1 MVDESNQKTYTS
13 PLVVQHYAQ
22 LKMLQPAEETILD
35 LFRDRWSTMKMLDMG
50 VGGGRTTQHFAK
62 RVAEYVG
69 IDYSADMVAACQ
81 QRFAGYAP
89 PLQFEIGDARDLSKF
104 SDHSFDF
111 ILFSFNG
118 IDYISHSDRIK
129 VFEEIRRVGKPGGYL
144 FFSTHN
150 LQGLEREFDIK
161 KHIGWNPITTYVN
174 LIMWFLLR
182 AINYSLTP
190 NQLRTAA
197 HAIVRDESHN
207 FRLKTYYIRPQAQ
220 IEQLQPYFNDI
231 KVFSWNTG
239 LELASE
245 TDLLANCD
253 MWLYYLCR
261 I

>member
-1 MVDESNQKTYTS
+1 MADDSNQKTYTS
-13 PLVVQHYAQ
+13 PLVVQYYAQ

-35 LFRDRWSTMKMLDMG
+35 LFSDRWSTMKMLDMG
-50 VGGGRTTQHFAK
+50 VGGGRTTQHFAE

-69 IDYSADMVAACQ
+69 IDYSADMISVCQ
-81 QRFAGYAP
+81 QRFSAFSS
-89 PLQFEIGDARDLSKF
+89 PLRFEVCDARDLSQF
-104 SDHSFDF
+104 ADHSFDF

-118 IDYISHSDRIK
+118 IDYISDSDRVK
-129 VFEEIRRVGKPGGYL
+129 VFEEIRRVGKPGGHL

-150 LQGLEREFDIK
+150 LQGLEREFGIK

-190 NQLRTAA
+190 SQLKAA
-197 HAIVRDESHN
+197 THAIVRDESHN

-220 IEQLQPYFNDI
+220 IEQLQRYFSEI
-231 KVFSWNTG
+231 KVFSWKTG
-239 LELASE
+239 LELTNN
-245 TDLLANCD
+245 TDLSANCD

>member
-1 MVDESNQKTYTS
+1 MADDSNQKTYKS

-22 LKMLQPAEETILD
+22 LKMLQPAEETILN
-35 LFRDRWSTMKMLDMG
+35 LFRDRWSTMRMLDMG

-69 IDYSADMVAACQ
+69 IDYSADMIATCQ
-81 QRFAGYAP
+81 QRFATSSP
-89 PLQFEIGDARDLSKF
+89 PLRFEICDARDLSQF
-104 SDHSFDF
+104 ADNSFNF

-118 IDYISHSDRIK
+118 IDYISDSDRIK
-129 VFEEIRRVGKPGGYL
+129 VFEEIHRVGKPGGYL

-150 LQGLEREFDIK
+150 LQGLESEFDIR

-174 LIMWFLLR
+174 LMMWFLLR
-182 AINYSLTP
+182 VINYSLTLD
-190 NQLRTAA
+190 QLRAA
-197 HAIVRDESHN
+197 THAIVRDESHN

-220 IEQLQPYFNDI
+220 IRQLQPYFSNI
-231 KVFSWNTG
+231 KVFSWKTG
-239 LELASE
+239 LELTSE
-245 TDLLANCD
+245 SDLSANCD

>member
-1 MVDESNQKTYTS
+1 MVDSNQKTYTS

-35 LFRDRWSTMKMLDMG
+35 LFRDRWSTLKMLDMG

-62 RVAEYVG
+62 RVAAYVG
-69 IDYSADMVAACQ
+69 IDYSADMIAVCQ
-81 QRFAGYAP
+81 QRFATVSPVPKFAVC
-89 PLQFEIGDARDLSKF
+89 DARDLSQF
-104 SDHSFDF
+104 PDNTFDF

-118 IDYISHSDRIK
+118 IDYISHSDRLK

-161 KHIGWNPITTYVN
+161 KHLGWNPITTYVN
-174 LIMWFLLR
+174 LIMWFFLR
-182 AINYSLTP
+182 MINYSLTL
-190 NQLRTAA
+190 NQLRATT

-220 IEQLQPYFNDI
+220 IEQLRPYFSDI
-231 KVFSWNTG
+231 KVFSWKTG

-245 TDLLANCD
+245 TDLLTNCD
-253 MWLYYLCR
+253 MWLYYLCK